1 MYEDTRSECDEYI
14 RIFKYICHKYLFG
27 LSFVSFFFSMQKLVF
42 LCILFGHSFVNVLE
56 CERYLN
62 IHSIFRIQIFI
73 RTFVC
78 VKCCLQIYADI
89 RSCRKFYE
97 CYTLDQMVTE
107 TTYYPLLNWR
117 ILRFDDDRP
126 LGPLGGQN
134 GQYKV
139 QATLWAPRNLWDG
152 SFVLNG
158 IQNLSI
164 SCALPLQRL
173 LQHSK
178 VFPCMG
184 CN

>member
-1 MYEDTRSECDEYI
+1 MRRIYPNIQIYLSQIFI
-14 RIFKYICHKYLFG
+14 RTFVRINLF
-27 LSFVSFFFSMQKLVF
+27 LDAKISFLR
-42 LCILFGHSFVNVLE
+42 ILFGHSFVNVLE

-62 IHSIFRIQIFI
+62 IHTIFRIQIFI

-107 TTYYPLLNWR
+107 TTYYPLLKWR
-117 ILRFDDDRP
+117 ILRFDDNRP

-139 QATLWAPRNLWDG
+139 
-152 SFVLNG
+152 
-158 IQNLSI
+158 
-164 SCALPLQRL
+164 
-173 LQHSK
+173 
-178 VFPCMG
+178 
-184 CN
+184 